1 MGKVK
6 IDENGWKTIEIADQT
21 GAAFGRLSINRI
33 GNAMNLTDPALIEA
47 LATLPIRERRAL
59 EMQSQGRSLADIA
72 AALRVSRST
81 AHRLASSARQKLNA
95 RLKTAARA
103 DKWRNVLAGGPA
115 LDTSR
120 ADEGET

>member
-1 MGKVK
+1 MK
-6 IDENGWKTIEIADQT
+6 IDENGWKTIESADQT

-120 ADEGET
+120 ADEEET

>member
-1 MGKVK
+1 MSPSDDALK
-6 IDENGWKTIEIADQT
+6 
-21 GAAFGRLSINRI
+21 AAL
-33 GNAMNLTDPALIEA
+33 E
-47 LATLPIRERRAL
+47 TLPMRERQAL
-59 EMQSQGRSLADIA
+59 ELQSQGRSLADIA

-103 DKWRNVLAGGPA
+103 DKWRNVLGGSRA

-120 ADEGET
+120 ADVAEPGGADMGSGE

>member
-1 MGKVK
+1 MR

-21 GAAFGRLSINRI
+21 GDAFGRLSVHRT

>member
-72 AALRVSRST
+72 VALRVSRST
-81 AHRLASSARQKLNA
+81 AHRLVSSAQRKLNA
-95 RLKTAARA
+95 KLKAAARA
-103 DKWRNVLAGGPA
+103 DKWRNVLAGGLA
-115 LDTSR
+115 LDISR

>member
-1 MGKVK
+1 
-6 IDENGWKTIEIADQT
+6 
-21 GAAFGRLSINRI
+21 
-33 GNAMNLTDPALIEA
+33 MNLTDPTLIEA
-47 LATLPIRERRAL
+47 LATLPMRERRAL

-72 AALRVSRST
+72 AALRVSRSA

>member
-1 MGKVK
+1 
-6 IDENGWKTIEIADQT
+6 
-21 GAAFGRLSINRI
+21 
-33 GNAMNLTDPALIEA
+33 MNLTDPTLIEA
-47 LATLPIRERRAL
+47 LATLPMRERRAL

-81 AHRLASSARQKLNA
+81 AARLVSSARQKLNA
-95 RLKTAARA
+95 RLKAAARA
-103 DKWRNVLAGGPA
+103 AKWRDVLAGGPA